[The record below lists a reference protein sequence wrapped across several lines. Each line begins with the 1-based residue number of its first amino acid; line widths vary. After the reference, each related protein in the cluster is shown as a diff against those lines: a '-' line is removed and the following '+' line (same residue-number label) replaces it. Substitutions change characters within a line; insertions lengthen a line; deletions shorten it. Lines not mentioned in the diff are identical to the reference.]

1 MSSHDIDH
9 FSSSLLIIWRF
20 SFVKCGFTKYEDS
33 HFLLDTEIH
42 ILKICKKDT
51 DINKLEMQVSS

>member
-1 MSSHDIDH
+1 M
-9 FSSSLLIIWRF
+9 
-20 SFVKCGFTKYEDS
+20 KCGFTKYEDS